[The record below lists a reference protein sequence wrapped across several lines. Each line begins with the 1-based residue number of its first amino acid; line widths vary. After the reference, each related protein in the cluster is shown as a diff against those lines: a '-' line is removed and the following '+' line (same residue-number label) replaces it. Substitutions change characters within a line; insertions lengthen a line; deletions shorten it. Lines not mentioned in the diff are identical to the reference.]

1 VKRIFV
7 FDDEPL
13 SLADRSALETAGYTV
28 VGLARSLDG
37 SAQITV
43 PDPALMAVGSGT
55 YPVPRE
61 ARPGEQGTRESAPR
75 EPAHSGRIRTARDSE
90 QDRRFLLRLGDTMHA
105 ATDSGEILGQVSSE
119 LGQYL
124 GASRCHFLEVD
135 AANDR
140 MTLHRGYRVGVPQ
153 LPERLALSSFGASTA
168 SAAARGETFILEDAR
183 SDRRT
188 AGLFEASYAP
198 VATRAV
204 LSVPLMRDRTW
215 VAGLVVASSTPRT
228 WREREVALVRLVAER
243 TWLWL
248 EHLRMQADLR
258 RAHARFDAFVDD
270 VKEYAIFLLDR
281 AGNVAT
287 WNAGAERVM
296 GYHSDE
302 VLGRPQ
308 SVFYLPSDAA
318 RAAAVLDSAVRAGRY
333 EEEGWRVRKD
343 GTRFWA
349 SIAITPAFDRE
360 RAVESF
366 AVVTRDYTDRR
377 RHEDEL
383 RLQQAVLV
391 QSRKDREALTQE
403 VDHRVKNNLQVIA
416 SLINMQ
422 LRKLAPGD
430 ARDALLQTRTRVLAI
445 AFAQQQ
451 LHRAKDFTQLR
462 FADYLRNLIE
472 HVRHAIGGALE
483 RVAVELA
490 IDDVPLGI
498 DRAVPCALVINELIL
513 HAVEHGFAGDR
524 RGTIR
529 VELTTLDTGLIRLAL
544 RHDGAGLPPDFDIQR
559 AESMGLQLVC
569 TLAEQLDAALAVI
582 RDSGTAFELTFAAI
596 APG

>member
-1 VKRIFV
+1 MKRIFV

-28 VGLARSLDG
+28 VGLTRSLDG

-61 ARPGEQGTRESAPR
+61 SAPR
-75 EPAHSGRIRTARDSE
+75 EPAHTGRVRTARDSE

-105 ATDSGEILGQVSSE
+105 ATDRGEILGQVSSE

-135 AANDR
+135 AANDKV
-140 MTLHRGYRVGVPQ
+140 TVHRGYRVGVPQ
-153 LPERLALSSFGASTA
+153 LPERLALSAFGTDTAAS
-168 SAAARGETFILEDAR
+168 ARGETIVLEDAR

-188 AGLFEASYAP
+188 AARFEAAYA
-198 VATRAV
+198 VAATRAV
-204 LSVPLMRDRTW
+204 VSVPLMREGTW
-215 VAGLVVASSTPRT
+215 VAALVVASSTPRT

-258 RAHARFDAFVDD
+258 RVHARFDAFVDD
-270 VKEYAIFLLDR
+270 VKEYAIFLLDP

-296 GYHSDE
+296 GYHTDE
-302 VLGRPQ
+302 ILGRPQ

-451 LHRAKDFTQLR
+451 LHRAKDYTQLR
-462 FADYLRNLIE
+462 FADYLRDLIE

-498 DRAVPCALVINELIL
+498 DRAMPCALVINELIL
-513 HAVEHGFAGDR
+513 HAVEQGFAGDR

-529 VELTTLDTGLIRLAL
+529 VELTTLDGGLIRLAL

-569 TLAEQLDAALAVI
+569 TLAEQLDAALAVT
-582 RDSGTAFELTFAAI
+582 RHAGTAFELTFAAI